1 MINQFQNIQ
10 ICTMIDFHRAIT
22 NLINDRTAR
31 SNLSQLATLLYFPL
45 SSIQNEQ
52 ATTSFE
58 LSFSNF
64 QRDTNMRRRVKRTES
79 RLERLGTTAFS
90 RRRENRDDRTPL

>member
-10 ICTMIDFHRAIT
+10 VCTMIDFHRAIT

-31 SNLSQLATLLYFPL
+31 SNLSQLATLPFFPL

>member
-10 ICTMIDFHRAIT
+10 IYTMIDFHRAIT

-31 SNLSQLATLLYFPL
+31 SNLSQLATLPFFPL

-58 LSFSNF
+58 SFSNF
-64 QRDTNMRRRVKRTES
+64 QQDTNMRRRVKRTES